1 MKRKLKDLR
10 QGVKIAFRNHPKAY
24 KIALSRMD
32 DIQEKISQGHLGDFV
47 EEAYD
52 EAYSKIILAK
62 DIVRFDMN
70 DAYTEAEGMLND
82 LEAVVND
89 LGLDT
94 PREIADL
101 HNELVNLGEEISEWE
116 RKIDQF
122 WS

>member
-10 QGVKIAFRNHPKAY
+10 QGVKIAFRKHPKAY